1 MPKCRKCGATI
12 KQKDAFAVKIGK
24 RNTYYCS
31 EAEYLSVQK
40 EQQAYDNLNDKV
52 FEIFGYYIRN
62 SAYYANLRQV
72 HQRYTWQEIL
82 NCVIEH
88 EELFDRLMQKDFS
101 TEYGQI
107 RYFIVVLENKLSEA
121 KPKEKEIIWHIEEDM
136 PDMKYTKKER
146 RKSLEDFE
154 KEVW

>member
-1 MPKCRKCGATI
+1 MK
-12 KQKDAFAVKIGK
+12 
-24 RNTYYCS
+24 
-31 EAEYLSVQK
+31 
-40 EQQAYDNLNDKV
+40 
-52 FEIFGYYIRN
+52 
-62 SAYYANLRQV
+62 
-72 HQRYTWQEIL
+72 
-82 NCVIEH
+82 
-88 EELFDRLMQKDFS
+88 KDFS

-121 KPKEKEIIWHIEEDM
+121 KPKEKEIIRHIEEDM

>member
-31 EAEYLSVQK
+31 EEEYLSVQK
-40 EQQAYDNLNDKV
+40 EQQAYDDLNDKV
-52 FEIFGYYIRN
+52 FEIFGYDIRN

-121 KPKEKEIIWHIEEDM
+121 KPKEETIIRHIEEDM
-136 PDMKYTKKER
+136 PDIKYTKKER